1 LAALAPPDTTNMKPL
16 NAIFFAILVV
26 FLFAA
31 DSSAQAP
38 KMLSR
43 TTTKTDRLDF
53 GAGGTVAVIGAPK
66 GSITV
71 EGWSNREVEITAEII
86 VEGATE
92 ADLDR
97 LSKVVGFSLE
107 ESTGRLGIISVGTN
121 DKKYIKQVDKNFPKA
136 LMKNPYRIDYVIK
149 VPRYT
154 DLQIDGGTGDL
165 AISGIDGAL
174 KVNYIETNAKL
185 ELVGGGLL
193 AVFGKG
199 DVVISVPTR
208 SWRGRFADVQLATG
222 NMVLNLPTGLNAD
235 FDASIL
241 RTGRIDNNFTEFKP
255 RVRKQEF
262 TETSIVA
269 KSGTGG
275 VPLKFSVGDGTM
287 KILHNRKPV

>member
-1 LAALAPPDTTNMKPL
+1 MKPL
-16 NAIFFAILVV
+16 TAIFLSLLVA
-26 FLFAA
+26 FLLTANT
-31 DSSAQAP
+31 SAQAP
-38 KMLSR
+38 KMLTR

-53 GAGGTVAVIGAPK
+53 GAGGTVVVMGAPK
-66 GSITV
+66 GSITI
-71 EGWSNREVEITAEII
+71 EGWNNREIEITAEII

-107 ESTGRLGIISVGTN
+107 ESTGRLGIISAGMN
-121 DKKYIKQVDKNFPKA
+121 DKKYLKQIDKNFPKA
-136 LMKNPYRIDYVIK
+136 LLKNRYRIDYVIK
-149 VPRYT
+149 IPRYS
-154 DLQIDGGTGDL
+154 DLQIDGGAGDL
-165 AISGIDGAL
+165 AISGIDGAI

-199 DVVISVPTR
+199 DVEISVLTR
-208 SWRGRFADVQLATG
+208 SWRGRFADVQLASG

-241 RTGRIDNNFTEFKP
+241 RTGRIENGFAEFKP

-262 TETSIVA
+262 TETSIIA

-287 KILHNRKPV
+287 KIFQDKKPV

>member
-1 LAALAPPDTTNMKPL
+1 MKPL
-16 NAIFFAILVV
+16 TGIFLSFFTI
-26 FLFAA
+26 FLFTANA
-31 DSSAQAP
+31 GAQAP
-38 KMLSR
+38 KMLTR
-43 TTTKTDRLDF
+43 TTIKTDRLDF
-53 GAGGTVAVIGAPK
+53 GAGGTVVVAGAPK
-66 GSITV
+66 GSIRV
-71 EGWSNREVEITAEII
+71 EGWSNREVEITAEIT

-97 LSKVVGFSLE
+97 LSKVVGFSLD
-107 ESTGRLGIISVGTN
+107 ESTGRVGIVSVGTN
-121 DKKYIKQVDKNFPKA
+121 DKKYLKQVDKNFPKA
-136 LMKNPYRIDYVIK
+136 LLKNPYRIDYVLK

-154 DLQIDGGTGDL
+154 DLEIDGGTGDL

-185 ELVGGGLL
+185 ELVGGGLI
-193 AVFGKG
+193 AVFGRG
-199 DVVISVPTR
+199 DVEISVPTR
-208 SWRGRFADVQLATG
+208 SWRGRFADVQLASG

-241 RTGRIDNNFTEFKP
+241 RTGRIENGFTEFTP

-262 TETSIVA
+262 TETSIIA

-287 KILHNRKPV
+287 KINQDKKPA

>member
-1 LAALAPPDTTNMKPL
+1 MKSLTALL
-16 NAIFFAILVV
+16 FSFFVIGLFLVD
-26 FLFAA
+26 A
-31 DSSAQAP
+31 SGQAP
-38 KMLSR
+38 KMLKR
-43 TTTKTDRLDF
+43 TTIKSDRFDF
-53 GAGGTVAVIGAPK
+53 GAGGTLVVAGAPK

-71 EGWSNREVEITAEII
+71 EGWSNREVEINAEIT

-107 ESTGRLGIISVGTN
+107 ESTGRVGIVSVGTN
-121 DKKYIKQVDKNFPKA
+121 DKKFIKQIDKSFPKA
-136 LMKNPYRIDYVIK
+136 LMSNPYRIDYVIK
-149 VPRYT
+149 MPRYS
-154 DLQIDGGTGDL
+154 DLQIDGGSGDL
-165 AISGIDGAL
+165 TVSGIEGTM
-174 KVNYIETNAKL
+174 KVNFIDTKAKL
-185 ELVGGGLL
+185 DLVGGGLF

-199 DVVISVPTR
+199 DVEISVPTR
-208 SWRGRFADVQLATG
+208 SWRGRFAEVQLATG
-222 NMVLNLPTGLNAD
+222 NLVLNLPTGLNAD

-241 RTGRIDNNFTEFKP
+241 RTGRIDNSFTEFVP

-287 KILHNRKPV
+287 KIYQDKKPV

>member
-1 LAALAPPDTTNMKPL
+1 MKPIT
-16 NAIFFAILVV
+16 AFFFSFLVV
-26 FLFAA
+26 FLFVA
-31 DSSAQAP
+31 DSVAQPP
-38 KMLSR
+38 KMLTR

-53 GAGGTVAVIGAPK
+53 GAGGTVVVVGSPR
-66 GSITV
+66 GSISV
-71 EGWSNREVEITAEII
+71 EGWNNREVEITAEIT
-86 VEGATE
+86 VEGASE

-121 DKKYIKQVDKNFPKA
+121 DKKYLKRIDKNFPKA
-136 LMKNPYRIDYVIK
+136 LLKNPYRIDYVVK

-154 DLQIDGGTGDL
+154 DLQIDGGAGDL
-165 AISGIDGAL
+165 AISGIDGSL

-199 DVVISVPTR
+199 DVEISVPTR
-208 SWRGRFADVQLATG
+208 SWRGRFADVQLASG
-222 NMVLNLPTGLNAD
+222 NMVLNLPTGLNAE
-235 FDASIL
+235 FDATIL
-241 RTGRIDNNFTEFKP
+241 RTGRIENGFSEFKP

-269 KSGTGG
+269 KSGAGG

-287 KILHNRKPV
+287 KIFQDRKPV

>member
-1 LAALAPPDTTNMKPL
+1 MAALAPADTTDMKPL
-16 NAIFFAILVV
+16 TALFLSFLVV
-26 FLFAA
+26 FLFVA
-31 DSSAQAP
+31 DASAQTP
-38 KMLSR
+38 KMLKR
-43 TTTKTDRLDF
+43 TTTKTDRLSF
-53 GAGGTVAVIGAPK
+53 GAGGTIAIVGAPK

-71 EGWSNREVEITAEII
+71 EGWSNREVEITAEIV

-107 ESTGRLGIISVGTN
+107 ESTGRVAIVSAGTN
-121 DKKYIKQVDKNFPKA
+121 DKKYIKQIDKNFPKA
-136 LMKNPYRIDYVIK
+136 LMGNPYRIDFVIK
-149 VPRYT
+149 VPRYS
-154 DLQIDGGTGDL
+154 DLQIDGGSGDL
-165 AISGIDGAL
+165 AVSGVDGAM
-174 KVNYIETNAKL
+174 KVNYLETKAKL
-185 ELVGGGLL
+185 DLIGGGLM

-199 DVVISVPTR
+199 DVEISVPTR
-208 SWRGRFADVQLATG
+208 SWRGRFADVQLASG
-222 NMVLNLPTGLNAD
+222 NLVLSLPTGLNAD

-241 RTGRIDNNFTEFKP
+241 RTGRIDNGFTEFVP

-287 KILHNRKPV
+287 KIYQDKKPV

>member
-1 LAALAPPDTTNMKPL
+1 MKPL
-16 NAIFFAILVV
+16 TVVLLSFLVV
-26 FLFAA
+26 FLFTAKT
-31 DSSAQAP
+31 SAQAP
-38 KMLSR
+38 KMLTRS
-43 TTTKTDRLDF
+43 TIKTDRLDF
-53 GAGGTVAVIGAPK
+53 GAGGTVVVAGSPK
-66 GSITV
+66 GSISV
-71 EGWSNREVEITAEII
+71 EGWNNREVEITAEIT

-107 ESTGRLGIISVGTN
+107 ESTGRVGIVSVGPN
-121 DKKYIKQVDKNFPKA
+121 DKKYLKQIDKNFPKA
-136 LMKNPYRIDYVIK
+136 LLKNPYRIDYVIK

-165 AISGIDGAL
+165 AVSGIDGAL
-174 KVNYIETNAKL
+174 KINYIETNAKL
-185 ELVGGGLL
+185 EMIGGGLL

-199 DVVISVPTR
+199 DVEISVPTR
-208 SWRGRFADVQLATG
+208 SWRGRFADVQLASG

-241 RTGRIDNNFTEFKP
+241 RTGRIENAFKEFTP

-287 KILHNRKPV
+287 KISAVGKGI

>member
-1 LAALAPPDTTNMKPL
+1 M
-16 NAIFFAILVV
+16 
-26 FLFAA
+26 
-31 DSSAQAP
+31 SAQAP

-43 TTTKTDRLDF
+43 TTTKTDRFDF
-53 GAGGTVAVIGAPK
+53 GPGGTVVVAGSPM
-66 GSITV
+66 GSISV
-71 EGWSNREVEITAEII
+71 EGWSNREVEITAEIT
-86 VEGATE
+86 VEGANE

-97 LSKVVGFSLE
+97 LSKVVGFSLD
-107 ESTGRLGIISVGTN
+107 ESTGRVGIVSVGTN
-121 DKKYIKQVDKNFPKA
+121 DKKYLKQIDKNFPKA
-136 LMKNPYRIDYVIK
+136 LLKNPYRIDYVIK

-154 DLQIDGGTGDL
+154 DLEIDGGTGDL
-165 AISGIDGAL
+165 VISGIDGAL
-174 KVNYIETNAKL
+174 KINYIETNAKL

-199 DVVISVPTR
+199 DVEISVPTR
-208 SWRGRFADVQLATG
+208 SWRGRFADVQLASG

-241 RTGRIDNNFTEFKP
+241 RTGRIENGFNEFTP

-262 TETSIVA
+262 TETSIIA

-287 KILHNRKPV
+287 KISAVGKGI